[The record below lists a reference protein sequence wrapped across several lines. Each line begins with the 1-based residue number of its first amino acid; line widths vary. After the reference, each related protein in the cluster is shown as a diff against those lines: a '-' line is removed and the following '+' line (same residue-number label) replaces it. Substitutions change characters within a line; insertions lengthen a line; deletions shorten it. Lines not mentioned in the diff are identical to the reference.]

1 MTHMIKLKQQVHY
14 TMDLHQH
21 RETQT
26 IKLHCFKKKILSWES
41 LIISNPL
48 S

>member
-26 IKLHCFKKKILSWES
+26 IKLHCFKKKFS
-41 LIISNPL
+41 LGNL
-48 S
+48 L